1 VDDDD
6 KNDEHHVE
14 TLPKKKQ
21 KPDEDIDANDKEEDV
36 DALAYRVLTWSNE
49 QEVVDNQFGNF
60 QR

>member
-36 DALAYRVLTWSNE
+36 DALPCSNLVE
-49 QEVVDNQFGNF
+49 
-60 QR
+60 RTSS